1 MSQNPDMVQL
11 ENGTYAL
18 LASYKEQ
25 QLVEYQGNPLI
36 EALPPILSY
45 EEAFDQLSFFPEY
58 HEKEKNLSEH
68 HRYHALLRLTRF
80 FQPIGQT
87 LDLERRFSRFL
98 RYGYVNRNPLQKQ
111 HIQALNELH
120 QKLVKKEELGLSPDI
135 RATASSFTLMGFSG
149 VGKSTA
155 IERVLSLYP
164 QLIVHQYPINTIQ
177 IVWLKLNCPHDGS
190 LKSLCQNFFEKID
203 TLIGTNYL
211 HKYGKSH
218 ISVSSMV
225 TRMGQI
231 ARLHCVGAVIIDEIQ
246 HLLSTKGDAS
256 EKMMNFFVTLINEI
270 GIPVMM
276 IGTMRA
282 RAILQKDFRQ
292 ARRGSGQGDMIWQ
305 QMDNSEDWEV
315 LLTSIWD
322 YQWTKEYVEL
332 NQELIKLI
340 YEESQGIIDI
350 AIKIFILAQGRAIE
364 TSTEKI
370 SIELIKK
377 VVKEDL
383 KLVQPM
389 LKALKSG
396 VESEIAKYEDI
407 IALDIK
413 EYMLN
418 KIPVIDMRARI
429 QAQKEKIKKDSE
441 ANESSKLEKLILSLI
456 NLDVNEKHAEK
467 IAKRVLNKLPN
478 LTIAELMK
486 EALKCINECETD
498 KRKKNNKALNMNML
512 QLLINKGKKTKQSA
526 YEALYDNGYI
536 KKPLEE
542 SFYEEERLC

>member
-1 MSQNPDMVQL
+1 
-11 ENGTYAL
+11 
-18 LASYKEQ
+18 
-25 QLVEYQGNPLI
+25 
-36 EALPPILSY
+36 
-45 EEAFDQLSFFPEY
+45 
-58 HEKEKNLSEH
+58 
-68 HRYHALLRLTRF
+68 
-80 FQPIGQT
+80 
-87 LDLERRFSRFL
+87 
-98 RYGYVNRNPLQKQ
+98 
-111 HIQALNELH
+111 
-120 QKLVKKEELGLSPDI
+120 
-135 RATASSFTLMGFSG
+135 
-149 VGKSTA
+149 
-155 IERVLSLYP
+155 
-164 QLIVHQYPINTIQ
+164 
-177 IVWLKLNCPHDGS
+177 
-190 LKSLCQNFFEKID
+190 
-203 TLIGTNYL
+203 
-211 HKYGKSH
+211 
-218 ISVSSMV
+218 
-225 TRMGQI
+225 
-231 ARLHCVGAVIIDEIQ
+231 
-246 HLLSTKGDAS
+246 
-256 EKMMNFFVTLINEI
+256 
-270 GIPVMM
+270 
-276 IGTMRA
+276 
-282 RAILQKDFRQ
+282 
-292 ARRGSGQGDMIWQ
+292 MIWQ

-486 EALKCINECETD
+486 EA
-498 KRKKNNKALNMNML
+498 
-512 QLLINKGKKTKQSA
+512 SA
-526 YEALYDNGYI
+526 
-536 KKPLEE
+536 
-542 SFYEEERLC
+542 S